1 MSEAKQVDIKIF
13 CGEDFEMSFIHRN
26 TEQEV
31 VDLTGATIRAI
42 VREYP
47 SGDDP
52 HDMTVTNY
60 GASGKVRLQMQ
71 NEMTAEL
78 SYAYG
83 TYEVDC
89 TYPDDSTET
98 LLHGRVFVVPAVTR
112 ITTGTPEIILAFNSF
127 DEFPEVGTYFRLY
140 LDIEAGLLYRW
151 NGTSYESALFGL
163 QGDPGEDGRGIVSIT
178 KVSTSGNVDRYQIV
192 YTDDTSTYFYVT
204 NGTSIATIQKTGTA
218 GLVDTYTITL
228 TDGSTSVFNV
238 SNGSSIASFEKTSSQ
253 GVVDT
258 YTLTLT
264 NGETFNFTIRNG
276 SDGVSPDPEVGN
288 MFRNHISIISPFS
301 ESDDPADYPSDY
313 ECKNGDR
320 LYSKQLALRDVD
332 NHLMTAIRWNIQAD
346 KEIIT
351 RIDARRKVNGTDVDN
366 YIFLRIAEDGT
377 MSVQVPSQLMWRNAL
392 GAVNGVWPAS
402 MCDPADSGW
411 LALSGTGSENYTGT
425 IYYRKIGHIVEVRGD
440 RITLNANVTT
450 STMQLGSLPTGYKP
464 IIGEV
469 GRVALLS
476 RYRSTYINA
485 VIFTGGNVYISTQS
499 GTLASGDNSFYIQ
512 GTYFVD

>member
-1 MSEAKQVDIKIF
+1 MSDVKQVDIKIF
-13 CGEDFEMSFIHRN
+13 CYEDFELNFIHRD
-26 TEQEV
+26 TDGDP
-31 VDLTGATIRAI
+31 VDLTGAVLRGILRK
-42 VREYP
+42 YP
-47 SGDDP
+47 AGTDP
-52 HDMTVTNY
+52 IDFVMTNF
-60 GASGKVRLQMQ
+60 GASGKVRMQMTSEQ
-71 NEMTAEL
+71 TGEL
-78 SYAYG
+78 SYPYG
-83 TYEVDC
+83 EYEVDC
-89 TYPDDSTET
+89 TFPDDTTET
-98 LLHGRVFVVPAVTR
+98 ILRGKAFIVPAVTR

-163 QGDPGEDGRGIVSIT
+163 QGDKGEDGRGIESIS

-192 YTDDTSTYFYVT
+192 YTDGTSTYFYVT

-228 TDGSTSVFNV
+228 TDGSTSTFNV
-238 SNGSSIASFEKTSSQ
+238 TNGSSIASFQKTASQ

-258 YTLTLT
+258 YTITLT

-351 RIDARRKVNGTDVDN
+351 RIDARRTVNGSAVDN

-392 GAVNGVWPAS
+392 GADNGVWPAS
-402 MCDPADSGW
+402 MCGPDSGW
-411 LALSGTGSENYTGT
+411 LALSGTGSDGYTGT
-425 IYYRKIGHIVEVRGD
+425 IYYRKIGNLVEVRGSQLTPTGD
-440 RITLNANVTT
+440 IGTT
-450 STMQLGSLPTGYKP
+450 YIQLGTLPEGYKP
-464 IIGEV
+464 TTD
-469 GRVALLS
+469 RVILNASYRKTALNS
-476 RYRSTYINA
+476 
-485 VIFTGGNVYISTQS
+485 VIFTGGNIYVCASTGSLTS
-499 GTLASGDNSFYIQ
+499 GENSLYIQ
-512 GTYFVD
+512 GQFFVG

>member
-13 CGEDFEMSFIHRN
+13 CGEDFDMSFIHRN

-98 LLHGRVFVVPAVTR
+98 LLWGRAFIVPAVTR

-163 QGDPGEDGRGIVSIT
+163 QGDKGEDGRGIVSIT

-192 YTDDTSTYFYVT
+192 YTDNTSTYFYVT

-228 TDGSTSVFNV
+228 TDGSTHNFTVT
-238 SNGSSIASFEKTSSQ
+238 NGSSIASFEKTASQ

-258 YTLTLT
+258 YTITLT

-301 ESDDPADYPSDY
+301 ESDDPADYPADY
-313 ECKNGDR
+313 ECKNGDK
-320 LYSKQLALRDVD
+320 LYGKQLALRDVD

-351 RIDARRKVNGTDVDN
+351 RIDARRTVNGSAVDN

-377 MSVQVPSQLMWRNAL
+377 MSVQVPSAMMWRNAL
-392 GAVNGVWPAS
+392 GAVNGVFPAS
-402 MCDPADSGW
+402 MWGPDSGW
-411 LALSGTGSENYTGT
+411 QAVTSENYSGN
-425 IYYRKIGHIVEVRGD
+425 IYCRRVGNLVEVSAAMINLTSDLTSANIILCKIPEDYRPTRSYESAAVVQQNIYATTVTLRSNGD
-440 RITLNANVTT
+440 LTLYKNTHDT
-450 STMQLGSLPTGYKP
+450 S
-464 IIGEV
+464 
-469 GRVALLS
+469 
-476 RYRSTYINA
+476 
-485 VIFTGGNVYISTQS
+485 ISTNRNIYF
-499 GTLASGDNSFYIQ
+499 TLMFFAN
-512 GTYFVD
+512 